1 MMMKS
6 VRGTTALFLLSVA
19 ICFGVNFGTG
29 YATPAKKNR
38 QNLTVNPAESDPA
51 GGYLMPEQFG
61 AKGDGT
67 DDTTA
72 FLKAHDLIQ
81 KQGFG
86 GIRLK
91 PGRIYGINCKSRGV
105 LFRLSNLAGY
115 GIDAGGGA
123 TIRDLSTYQPGE
135 TAIGFQFI
143 NCKNIR
149 FVGGL
154 KVVSQAYSPA
164 SNKTGLSWF
173 KFVSGCK
180 GIQADV
186 NFQGGLHG
194 FHFYRNYGEAAS
206 FSTSEIRLSIKA
218 KQVYYTEL
226 HERSG
231 DNVETR
237 IDAVDCGRAFFIFGG
252 GNNITAA
259 ITAKNSFG
267 FLISSDSAGN
277 GSENITINYRDRDS
291 DKNKAGNWRCGL
303 QFYNQR
309 PATFRNIKINL
320 DVRNRAVSPFYDTF
334 VINKVADSGGQDRL
348 GRGHRLEG
356 FEISGSSEQVN
367 SRQHITMYGAFAS
380 PDSVKNI
387 RIVNFSGTGQNSV
400 IQLALGDALADTLL
414 LENVNLPKD
423 SIKINHSTGS
433 VIFKGQ

>member
-1 MMMKS
+1 MKS
-6 VRGTTALFLLSVA
+6 VRAAALLFLLSVV
-19 ICFGVNFGTG
+19 ICFGVIFGTG
-29 YATPAKKNR
+29 YATNVKKTN
-38 QNLTVNPAESDPA
+38 QIITMNPAEADPA

-61 AKGDGT
+61 ARGDGS
-67 DDTTA
+67 DDTAA
-72 FLKAHDLIQ
+72 FLKANEMIQ
-81 KQGFG
+81 MQGHG

-91 PGRIYGINCKSRGV
+91 PGRIYGINCKARGI

-123 TIRDLSTYQPGE
+123 TIKDLSSYQPGE
-135 TAIGFQFI
+135 TAICFQFI

-186 NFQGGLHG
+186 NFDGGLHG
-194 FHFYRNYGEAAS
+194 FHFYRNYGEAAT
-206 FSTSEIRLSIKA
+206 FSTSDIWLSIKA
-218 KQVYYTEL
+218 KQIYYAEL

-237 IDAVDCGRAFFIFGG
+237 VDAVDCGRAFFIFGG

-277 GSENITINYRDRDS
+277 GAENITINYRDRDS

-309 PATFRNIKINL
+309 PAVFRNIKINL
-320 DVRNRAVSPFYDTF
+320 DVRNRASSPFYDTF
-334 VINKVADSGGQDRL
+334 VINKVTDSGGQDKI
-348 GRGHRLEG
+348 GRGHVLDG
-356 FEISGSSEQVN
+356 LIITGVSEQVDRRN
-367 SRQHITMYGAFAS
+367 HIITYGAFAA
-380 PDSVKNI
+380 PDVVRNFQISD
-387 RIVNFSGTGQNSV
+387 FSGIGHGASILLFLGNALSGTV
-400 IQLALGDALADTLL
+400 ILD
-414 LENVNLPKD
+414 NVNVQKD
-423 SIKINHSTGS
+423 LIKINHVTGS
-433 VIFKGQ
+433 VVSRGNN